1 MLDTHLK
8 TMLRV
13 TVFGAILTTCT
24 ISSAAQGDEDTIVVE
39 QASSDAVG
47 LIPQAKTLRTQE
59 TLKGEAKQLIGMFAT
74 QLKGELVAAIQA
86 GGFDNAV
93 EVCQSK
99 APEIAKSLSVDG
111 WTIGRTSLQ
120 VRNTDNSPDSW
131 ESKILHQFDERLTK
145 GESIQTLSF
154 SAIEDEQF
162 RMMKAIPVG
171 NVCLACHG
179 SSIDT
184 ATSNKINKLYPADKA
199 IGYSIGDLRG
209 AFTVQK
215 ELSE

>member
-1 MLDTHLK
+1 MLNTLLK
-8 TMLRV
+8 KVLSV
-13 TVFGAILTTCT
+13 IVFGAILTTGSV
-24 ISSAAQGDEDTIVVE
+24 SSAIQGEEDTILVE

-47 LIPQAKTLRTQE
+47 LIPQAKTPQTQVALE
-59 TLKGEAKQLIGMFAT
+59 GEAKQLIGMFAT
-74 QLKGELVAAIQA
+74 QLKGELVAAIKA

-99 APEIAKSLSVDG
+99 APQIANSLSIDG
-111 WTIGRTSLQ
+111 WTIRRTSLQ
-120 VRNTDNSPDSW
+120 VRNTDNSPNSW
-131 ESKILHQFDERLTK
+131 ESTILHQFDERFSR

-184 ATSNKINKLYPADKA
+184 STSNKINKLYPADKA
-199 IGYSIGDLRG
+199 IDYSIGDLRG

>member
-1 MLDTHLK
+1 MLNTLVK
-8 TMLRV
+8 TVLSV
-13 TVFGAILTTCT
+13 IVFGAILASGSL
-24 ISSAAQGDEDTIVVE
+24 SSAAQNDENTILVE
-39 QASSDAVG
+39 QASIDAVG
-47 LIPQAKTLRTQE
+47 LIPQAKTPQTQE
-59 TLKGEAKQLIGMFAT
+59 ALKGEAEQLIGMFAT
-74 QLKGELVAAIQA
+74 QLKGELVAAIKA
-86 GGFDNAV
+86 GGFNNAV
-93 EVCQSK
+93 QVCQSK
-99 APEIAKSLSVDG
+99 APEIAKSLSIDG

-120 VRNTDNSPDSW
+120 VRNTDNSPNSW
-131 ESKILHQFDERLTK
+131 ESTILHQFDERFAK

-154 SAIEDEQF
+154 SAIKDEQF

-184 ATSNKINKLYPADKA
+184 STSNKINKLYPADNA
-199 IGYSIGDLRG
+199 IDYSVGDLRG